1 MPRQPGL
8 KWQDP
13 SEERGLRKR
22 ALHSAADFTLWGW
35 LILKQYKDE
44 KVVIKKKKKAKFLTI
59 SKLRST
65 KKKEF

>member
-35 LILKQYKDE
+35 LILKQYKLPDSH
-44 KVVIKKKKKAKFLTI
+44 IGPFGPDASSDLD
-59 SKLRST
+59 LP
-65 KKKEF
+65 